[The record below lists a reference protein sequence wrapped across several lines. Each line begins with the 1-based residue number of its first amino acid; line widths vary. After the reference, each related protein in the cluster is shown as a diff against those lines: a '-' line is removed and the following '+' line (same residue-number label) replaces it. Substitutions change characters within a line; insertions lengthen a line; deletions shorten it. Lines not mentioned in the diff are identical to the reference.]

1 MSKTKWSVLLAALL
15 MVVAFTG
22 FTYAAEYK
30 NAELG
35 FSVNYPDAL
44 EKQAPIKGTIFY
56 AIAATKMP
64 WFCVSYADGAAFE
77 GAFKAAFNGNTDIT
91 AIDVKASKDT
101 VTASGA
107 KVKVASFKYM
117 YQDTYECEGVALGA
131 QKNGKWI
138 IVSLASVPM
147 YDTTCNPDEYEKLL
161 KSFKLNQ

>member
-1 MSKTKWSVLLAALL
+1 MMKSKWSVLLAALL
-15 MVVAFTG
+15 MVVAFTSSI
-22 FTYAAEYK
+22 YAAEYK

-64 WFCVSYADGAAFE
+64 WFCVSLADGATLEGTFKTAFT
-77 GAFKAAFNGNTDIT
+77 GNADIT
-91 AIDVKASKDT
+91 AIDVKAAKDG

-107 KVKVASFKYM
+107 KVKIASFKYM
-117 YQDTYECEGVALGA
+117 YQDTYECEGVVLGT

-138 IVSLASVPM
+138 LVSLASVPM
-147 YDTTCNPDEYEKLL
+147 YDTTCNPDDYEKIL
-161 KSFKLNQ
+161 KSFKLN